1 MHKNKSLMFAVFA
14 IAPGLT
20 ALVQGQETESELRL
34 EVVTVTAQKI
44 EQDLQQVPISVTT
57 VQGSALEA
65 RQIDSFDQLQFVAPG
80 LSFNAG
86 VNASQSASTIR
97 GIGTGLFNPGIE
109 ASTAVAIDG
118 VIIGRE
124 GAGLFDFADVERVE
138 VLRGPQGTLF
148 GKNASA
154 GVISIITRAPTS
166 TFEGAFNIAYG
177 SFDEVNLSG
186 SLAGPLTDR
195 VTGRIA
201 AYSNTRDGY
210 VDNVNPDAG
219 QDKVNERNEQG
230 LRARIR
236 IEFSADSELLL
247 SADYV
252 QRDQAQGA
260 LTHREF
266 STPGEIGSGF
276 LPAVFVPINGGIG
289 PQLVADAATALG
301 IEPGPENLKIGSEA
315 LFTSAMDAWGLSA
328 HYAHSLGAFEWVS
341 LTSYREWTSFDNN
354 DADLVPL
361 PLLSI
366 NNGHLAQHQFSQE
379 IRLDSPRDQALTYT
393 LGLYYFEQHLD
404 VGNIQGGSF
413 PLGPRGALLPFGTD
427 LRSAFSERN
436 YAVFG
441 QGEFAVTDQ
450 FSLIAG
456 LRVLNSAIE
465 GEQEKFVAEGF
476 IAPFLGQSVS
486 SGRESAADDDRDI
499 VWRLGA
505 QYYLSGATNF
515 FATVSRGYKA
525 AGIVTGPTINPLA
538 GNTLPVVAPE
548 RPTQYEA
555 GVRHSGFDGRLIAN
569 LTLFY
574 TQVEDFQQQ
583 ALIPNEGGIVNFGVA
598 NAGIVE
604 SQGFEAELTALPSE
618 GLTLSVAL
626 AHTKA
631 VFDEFLRAPCDD
643 AFQTAAEGCVTI
655 DGARAQDLSGNRLPN
670 SPDWIINA
678 LARYD
683 FDLNVSYLSR
693 NWKGFAQWGLQYRG
707 DTDFANN
714 NDPRQRQDAYALVDA
729 QLGVHLPH
737 ERGTVSVFGRNL
749 TDESFVESIVGSPF
763 DAGGLAQ
770 FLTLESQRTWGVK
783 LSLDF

>member
-1 MHKNKSLMFAVFA
+1 MHKNKALVPVFA
-14 IAPGLT
+14 IALGS
-20 ALVQGQETESELRL
+20 ALVQGQETQRELRL

-44 EQDLQQVPISVTT
+44 EQNLQQVPVSVSA
-57 VQGSALEA
+57 VQGDALEA

-80 LSFNAG
+80 LSFNAD
-86 VNASQSASTIR
+86 VNARQSASTIR
-97 GIGTGLFNPGIE
+97 GIGTGLFNIGIE

-118 VIIGRE
+118 VIMGRE

-186 SLAGPLTDR
+186 SISGPLSDR
-195 VTGRIA
+195 VAGRIS

-210 VDNVNPDAG
+210 VDNVNPNAG

-230 LRARIR
+230 LRAKIR
-236 IEFSADSELLL
+236 FEFTDASELSL

-276 LPAVFVPINGGIG
+276 LPAVFIPGNGGIG
-289 PQLVADAATALG
+289 PQLIADAARALG
-301 IEPGPENLKIGSEA
+301 INPGPENLEIGSEA
-315 LFTSAMDAWGLSA
+315 LFSSHMDAWGLSA
-328 HYAHSLGAFEWVS
+328 HYAHTLGSFELVS
-341 LTSYREWTSFDNN
+341 LTSYREWTSVDNN

-361 PLLSI
+361 PFLSI
-366 NNGHLAQHQFSQE
+366 NIGDLAQHQFSQE
-379 IRLDSPRDQALTYT
+379 ARLDSPRDQALTYT

-404 VGNIQGGSF
+404 QDNIQGGSF
-413 PLGPRGALLPFGTD
+413 PLGPRGAFLPFGTD
-427 LRSAFSERN
+427 LRSEFSERN
-436 YAVFG
+436 WAVFG
-441 QGEFAVTDQ
+441 QGQFAVTGQ
-450 FSLIAG
+450 LALIAG
-456 LRVLNSAIE
+456 LRWLNSAIA

-486 SGRESAADDDRDI
+486 SGRESAEDDDSDI

-505 QYYLSGATNF
+505 QYYLSAATNV

-525 AGIVTGPTINPLA
+525 AGLVTGLSINPVA

-555 GVRHSGFDGRLIAN
+555 GVRHTGFDGRLIAN

-583 ALIPNEGGIVNFGVA
+583 ALIPNEGGIANFGVT
-598 NAGIVE
+598 NVGIVE

-643 AFQTAAEGCVTI
+643 VFQTAEEGCVTVG
-655 DGARAQDLSGNRLPN
+655 GARAQDLSGNRLPN
-670 SPDWIINA
+670 SPDWVVNG

-683 FDLNVSYLSR
+683 FDLNDH
-693 NWKGFAQWGLQYRG
+693 WQGFAQFGVQYRG

-729 QLGVHLPH
+729 QLGLHLPN
-737 ERGTVSVFGRNL
+737 ERGRVSIFGRNL
-749 TDESFVESIVGSPF
+749 ADESFVESIVGSPF

>member
-1 MHKNKSLMFAVFA
+1 MHKNKSLMFPVFVIALGLAAV
-14 IAPGLT
+14 
-20 ALVQGQETESELRL
+20 VQGQETESELRL

-44 EQDLQQVPISVTT
+44 EQNLQQVPISITT
-57 VQGSALEA
+57 VQGNALEA

-86 VNASQSASTIR
+86 VNARQSASTIR
-97 GIGTGLFNPGIE
+97 GIGTGLFNVGIE

-118 VIIGRE
+118 VIMGRE
-124 GAGLFDFADVERVE
+124 GAGLFDFVDVWRVE

-177 SFDEVNLSG
+177 SFNEVNLSG
-186 SLAGPLTDR
+186 SISGPLTDR
-195 VTGRIA
+195 VTGRIS
-201 AYSNTRDGY
+201 AYTNTRDGY
-210 VDNVNPDAG
+210 VDNVNPDAV
-219 QDKVNERNEQG
+219 QDKVNERDEQG
-230 LRARIR
+230 ARAKIR
-236 IEFSADSELLL
+236 FEFSDNSELLL

-266 STPGEIGSGF
+266 STPGVIGSGF
-276 LPAVFVPINGGIG
+276 LPVVFVPINGGIG
-289 PQLVADAATALG
+289 PQLIADAASALG

-315 LFTSAMDAWGLSA
+315 LFSSAMDAWGLSA
-328 HYAHSLGAFEWVS
+328 QYAHTLGAFELVS
-341 LTSYREWTSFDNN
+341 LTSYREWASVDNN

-361 PLLSI
+361 PFLSI
-366 NNGHLAQHQFSQE
+366 NIGDLAQDQFSQE

-393 LGLYYFEQHLD
+393 FGLYYFEQHLD
-404 VGNIQGGSF
+404 QDNIQGGSF
-413 PLGPRGALLPFGTD
+413 PLGPRGAFLPFGTE
-427 LRSAFSERN
+427 LRSEFSERN
-436 YAVFG
+436 YAIFG

-450 FSLIAG
+450 LALIAG
-456 LRVLNSAIE
+456 LRLLNSAIE
-465 GEQEKFVAEGF
+465 GKQEKSVAEGF
-476 IAPFLGQSVS
+476 IAPFLGQSIS
-486 SGRESAADDDRDI
+486 SGRESADDDDSDI

-525 AGIVTGPTINPLA
+525 AGIVTGLSINPVA
-538 GNTLPVVAPE
+538 SNTLPVVAPE

-555 GVRHSGFDGRLIAN
+555 GVRHTGFDGRLIAN

-583 ALIPNEGGIVNFGVA
+583 ALIPNEGGIPNFGVT

-604 SQGFEAELTALPSE
+604 SQGFEAQLTVLPSR
-618 GLTLSVAL
+618 GLTLSMAL
-626 AHTKA
+626 AYTEA

-643 AFQTAAEGCVTI
+643 VFQTAEEGCISI

-670 SPDWIINA
+670 SPDWVVNG

-683 FDLNVSYLSR
+683 FDLND
-693 NWKGFAQWGLQYRG
+693 NWNGFAQLGLQYRS

-714 NDPRQRQDAYALVDA
+714 NNPRQRQDAYVLVDA
-729 QLGVHLPH
+729 QLGVHFPG
-737 ERGTVSVFGRNL
+737 ERGVFAVFGRNL

-783 LSLDF
+783 LSLKF